1 MGKYEKFKTKSIHA
15 KNIDL
20 KITNP
25 LNYPIFQT
33 STFYFNNF
41 QDLEDT
47 FTLKKRGFVYTRGGN
62 PTVNLLEKRV
72 AELEGGV
79 DAVCF
84 GSGMGAISSVLFS
97 FLKSGDEI
105 IASSILYGSAHSFIE
120 HFLTRYNID
129 VKFVNLNDI
138 ELLKKSISNKT
149 KVIYFET
156 PTNPTLEVYDIEL
169 ISKIAHEHGIKV
181 VVDNTFLTP
190 YFQNPLEKGADV
202 VVHSMTKYL
211 NGHGDALG
219 GIAIAKDQGYIDFL
233 KFGIMSEI
241 GSVLDPNSAFLILR
255 GLKTLAIRMEEHQ
268 KNAIKLANF
277 LKSHKKVMKVYYPG
291 FDDFPFKDIVKKQM
305 KGYGAIVSFEIEG
318 NFELTRKF
326 IESLQIPAL
335 AVSLGDCE
343 TLVEHPLSMTHR
355 TYLENP
361 ESDEYKK
368 LENLVRI
375 SVGLEDIDEIIE
387 DLDKALNNL
396 KS

>member
-1 MGKYEKFKTKSIHA
+1 MGHHFKKFKTKAIHE
-15 KNIDL
+15 KYIDL
-20 KITNP
+20 KDTTP

-62 PTVNLLEKRV
+62 PTVNLLEKRI
-72 AELEGGV
+72 AKLEDGV
-79 DAVCF
+79 DGVCF
-84 GSGMGAISSVLFS
+84 SSGMGAISSVLFS
-97 FLKSGDEI
+97 FLKPDDEI

-120 HFLTRYNID
+120 HFLTRYNIKA
-129 VKFVNLNDI
+129 KFVDFSDI
-138 ELLKKSISNKT
+138 NKVESEITNKT

-156 PTNPTLEVYDIEL
+156 PTNPTLEVYDIE
-169 ISKIAHEHGIKV
+169 KIANIAHKYNIKV

-190 YFQNPLEKGADV
+190 YFQNPLKLGADV

-219 GIAIAKDQGYIDFL
+219 GIAIAKEQDYIDYL

-241 GSVLDPNSAFLILR
+241 GTVLDPNSAFLILR
-255 GLKTLAIRMEEHQ
+255 GLKTLSIRMEEHQ
-268 KNAIKLANF
+268 KNAIKIANF
-277 LKSHKKVMKVYYPG
+277 LNNHKKVKKVYYPG
-291 FDDFPFKDIVKKQM
+291 LDDFPYKEVVKKQM
-305 KGYGAIVSFEIEG
+305 KGYGAIVSFEIWG
-318 NFELTRKF
+318 DFNKTRKF
-326 IESLQIPAL
+326 IETLKIPAL

-355 TYLENP
+355 TYLEKP
-361 ESDEYKK
+361 DSEEFKK

-375 SVGLEDIDEIIE
+375 SVGLEDVDEIIE
-387 DLDKALNNL
+387 DIDTAL
-396 KS
+396 KVF